1 MEASTAPR
9 TAVLPASRASGLRSQ
24 RLLRLASDERLV
36 ALVRAG
42 NKAAFETLYDRHHRA
57 LLSFCRH
64 MLADREESEDAVQHT
79 FIAAYNDLV
88 GSDKEIQLR
97 AWLYAI
103 ARNRCLSMLRSR
115 REQPTGEDFDVP
127 TEGLADEVERRSD
140 LQQLLGDMRELPEEQ
155 RAALVLAEIG
165 ALSHDEIAEV
175 VGVPKAKVKALVF
188 QARSSLIA
196 SRDARDMS
204 CQTVREELSTARG
217 GVLRRGPLR
226 RHLAGCDG
234 CREFAGHVKHQRAAL
249 AIVLPVVPTLG
260 LKHGVLSTVIG
271 AGAAGG
277 GGAAGI
283 AAAGGGVAFIG
294 SKGLAA
300 KLVLGAAVAASGAA
314 GTAAVVQQVDTG
326 SVGSLTRTHNAS
338 SSPAGFQTAA
348 GRKATVKATGK
359 RSAGAL
365 GAALASASSPAA
377 AGASQR
383 GASLPSASHPGTRHA
398 STRQAA
404 SRRAAHRPGHGPSRH
419 SSHAAAPG
427 GTSGSPLAPGAV
439 VAPNTSASA
448 PSVGFHGHHGH
459 HKHHRKHHKHHARH
473 LRHRGN
479 VRHRGREH
487 APGLVLPKPHR
498 VHVKH
503 RHVKPRVPRGR
514 GRGRRGSG

>member
-1 MEASTAPR
+1 MEASTAAR

-24 RLLRLASDERLV
+24 RLLRLASDDRLV

-42 NKAAFETLYDRHHRA
+42 NQAAFETLYDRHHRP

-64 MLADREESEDAVQHT
+64 MLADRGESEDAVQHT
-79 FIAAYNDLV
+79 FIAAYNDLA

-103 ARNRCLSMLRSR
+103 ARNRCLTMLRAR
-115 REQPTGEDFDVP
+115 REQPTGEELEVA

-234 CREFAGHVKHQRAAL
+234 CREFAGHVKHQRTAL
-249 AIVLPVVPTLG
+249 AIVLPVIPTLG
-260 LKHGVLSTVIG
+260 LKHGALSAVIG
-271 AGAAGG
+271 TGAAGG
-277 GGAAGI
+277 GGAA
-283 AAAGGGVAFIG
+283 AVTAAGGGAAFIG

-300 KLVLGAAVAASGAA
+300 KVLLGAALATGGVA
-314 GTAAVVQQVDTG
+314 GTAAVVHEVDSG
-326 SVGSLTRTHNAS
+326 ALTSPVRAHHATAAHRGL
-338 SSPAGFQTAA
+338 PAGLGHAVGLATAQSRASKGAPGTAGHARAGAHQAPASHHSSRAVAQRKHRAARHSAPAGANVDRSSTPLGAGPSSTSTHGHRVHHKKPKRQHPRHPSRTPQGQGRGLQTAPA
-348 GRKATVKATGK
+348 QIRRLVEPGHVRGFDQYRGRKAPLPLPGPK
-359 RSAGAL
+359 R
-365 GAALASASSPAA
+365 
-377 AGASQR
+377 
-383 GASLPSASHPGTRHA
+383 
-398 STRQAA
+398 
-404 SRRAAHRPGHGPSRH
+404 
-419 SSHAAAPG
+419 
-427 GTSGSPLAPGAV
+427 
-439 VAPNTSASA
+439 
-448 PSVGFHGHHGH
+448 
-459 HKHHRKHHKHHARH
+459 
-473 LRHRGN
+473 
-479 VRHRGREH
+479 
-487 APGLVLPKPHR
+487 
-498 VHVKH
+498 
-503 RHVKPRVPRGR
+503 
-514 GRGRRGSG
+514 

>member
-9 TAVLPASRASGLRSQ
+9 TAVLPASRASGVRSQ
-24 RLLRLASDERLV
+24 RLLRLASDDRLV

-42 NKAAFETLYDRHHRA
+42 NQAAFETLYDRHHRP

-64 MLADREESEDAVQHT
+64 MLADRGESEDAVQHT

-88 GSDKEIQLR
+88 GSDKQIQLR

-103 ARNRCLSMLRSR
+103 ARNRCLTMLRSR
-115 REQPTGEDFDVP
+115 REQPTGEEIEVA
-127 TEGLADEVERRSD
+127 TEGLADEVERRTD

-188 QARSSLIA
+188 QARSSLLA

-204 CQTVREELSTARG
+204 CQAVREELSTARG

-226 RHLAGCDG
+226 RHLAGCEG
-234 CREFAGHVKHQRAAL
+234 CREFGDHVKHQRAAL

-260 LKHGVLSTVIG
+260 LKQGALSTILG

-314 GTAAVVQQVDTG
+314 GTAAVVQQVDKG
-326 SVGSLTRTHNAS
+326 SVTSLAQTHNAS
-338 SSPAGFQTAA
+338 SSRKGSGPDGRPVSARPAAKGAA
-348 GRKATVKATGK
+348 GAVVVSGSHLAKAHGAT
-359 RSAGAL
+359 RHHVSRHQ
-365 GAALASASSPAA
+365 AAHHRPHGTSHHSSPATPPG
-377 AGASQR
+377 GAS
-383 GASLPSASHPGTRHA
+383 GSATPVAGSNETPGV
-398 STRQAA
+398 
-404 SRRAAHRPGHGPSRH
+404 AHGR
-419 SSHAAAPG
+419 
-427 GTSGSPLAPGAV
+427 
-439 VAPNTSASA
+439 
-448 PSVGFHGHHGH
+448 GH
-459 HKHHRKHHKHHARH
+459 HKKAKHHGRALGHEPSHHRAESHPVHPVHPVHPAHPAPR
-473 LRHRGN
+473 RP
-479 VRHRGREH
+479 
-487 APGLVLPKPHR
+487 PGLTLPKPGR
-498 VHVKH
+498 VHAKH
-503 RHVKPRVPRGR
+503 RHGLPAVPGR
-514 GRGRRGSG
+514 GHR

>member
-9 TAVLPASRASGLRSQ
+9 TAALPASRASGLRSQ
-24 RLLRLASDERLV
+24 RLLRLASDDRLV

-42 NKAAFETLYDRHHRA
+42 NQAAFETLYDRHHRP

-64 MLADREESEDAVQHT
+64 MLADRGESEDAVQHT
-79 FIAAYNDLV
+79 FIAAYNDLA

-103 ARNRCLSMLRSR
+103 ARNRCLTMLRAR
-115 REQPTGEDFDVP
+115 REQPTGEELEVA

-249 AIVLPVVPTLG
+249 AIVLPVIPTLG
-260 LKHGVLSTVIG
+260 LKQGALSTVIG

-277 GGAAGI
+277 GGAAGV
-283 AAAGGGVAFIG
+283 AAAGGGIAFIG

-300 KLVLGAAVAASGAA
+300 KVVLGAAVAASGAA

-326 SVGSLTRTHNAS
+326 SVGSLVRTHNAS
-338 SSPAGFQTAA
+338 SPRSGFQAPD
-348 GRKATVKATGK
+348 GRKATVSL
-359 RSAGAL
+359 SARGIA
-365 GAALASASSPAA
+365 AA
-377 AGASQR
+377 AGAALS
-383 GASLPSASHPGTRHA
+383 SASGTA
-398 STRQAA
+398 AA
-404 SRRAAHRPGHGPSRH
+404 SGHARRSAAHTAAHQRTAAHGPHQASRH
-419 SSHAAAPG
+419 SSHASSPAGAG
-427 GTSGSPLAPGAV
+427 GSPSGSANAPGAV
-439 VAPNTSASA
+439 APETSASA
-448 PSVGFHGHHGH
+448 PAEGHHGH
-459 HKHHRKHHKHHARH
+459 RGHHKKKHHDRRDFGRSHR
-473 LRHRGN
+473 RHRAKAHP
-479 VRHRGREH
+479 VHPVH
-487 APGLVLPKPHR
+487 PAHPAPKLRLPAR
-498 VHVKH
+498 IHVKH
-503 RHVKPRVPRGR
+503 RHAAPRIPRV
-514 GRGRRGSG
+514 GRRGHGHHRD

>member
-24 RLLRLASDERLV
+24 RLLRLASDDRLV

-42 NKAAFETLYDRHHRA
+42 NQAAFETLYDRHHGP

-64 MLADREESEDAVQHT
+64 MLADRGESEDAVQHT
-79 FIAAYNDLV
+79 FIAAYKDLA

-103 ARNRCLSMLRSR
+103 ARNRCLTMLRAR
-115 REQPTGEDFDVP
+115 REQPTGEELEVA

-140 LQQLLGDMRELPEEQ
+140 LQQLLDDMRELPDEQ

-196 SRDARDMS
+196 GRDARDMS

-249 AIVLPVVPTLG
+249 AIVLPVIPTLG
-260 LKHGVLSTVIG
+260 LKQGALSAVIG

-277 GGAAGI
+277 GGAAGV
-283 AAAGGGVAFIG
+283 AGAGGGGALIG

-300 KLVLGAAVAASGAA
+300 KVLLGAAVAASGAA

-326 SVGSLTRTHNAS
+326 SVGSLVRTHNAS
-338 SSPAGFQTAA
+338 STRSGFRSPD
-348 GRKATVKATGK
+348 GRQATVSLSAKAI
-359 RSAGAL
+359 A
-365 GAALASASSPAA
+365 AA
-377 AGASQR
+377 AGVALSSASGTAAASGYVR
-383 GASLPSASHPGTRHA
+383 GSASH
-398 STRQAA
+398 S
-404 SRRAAHRPGHGPSRH
+404 AAHEPHQASRH
-419 SSHAAAPG
+419 SSHASSSAGAG
-427 GTSGSPLAPGAV
+427 SSSGSANAPGAV
-439 VAPNTSASA
+439 APDTSASA
-448 PSVGFHGHHGH
+448 PAEGRHGHRGH
-459 HKHHRKHHKHHARH
+459 HKKKHHDRRDFGRSHR
-473 LRHRGN
+473 RHRSQAHP
-479 VRHRGREH
+479 VHPVH
-487 APGLVLPKPHR
+487 PAHPAPKLRLPTLER
-498 VHVKH
+498 IHVKH
-503 RHVKPRVPRGR
+503 RHAALRVPRI
-514 GRGRRGSG
+514 GRRGYHRG

>member
-24 RLLRLASDERLV
+24 RLLRLASDDRLV

-42 NKAAFETLYDRHHRA
+42 NQAAFETLYDRHHRP

-64 MLADREESEDAVQHT
+64 MLADRGESEDAVQHT

-103 ARNRCLSMLRSR
+103 ARNRCLTMLRAR
-115 REQPTGEDFDVP
+115 REQQSGEEIEVA

-204 CQTVREELSTARG
+204 CQAVREELSTARG

-260 LKHGVLSTVIG
+260 LKQGALSTIIG

-314 GTAAVVQQVDTG
+314 GTAAVVQQIDTG
-326 SVGSLTRTHNAS
+326 AVGSLTQTHNAS
-338 SSPAGFQTAA
+338 SSRAGFRTAE
-348 GRKATVKATGK
+348 GRRATVKPGANG
-359 RSAGAL
+359 SAGAT
-365 GAALASASSPAA
+365 GAALASASAPA
-377 AGASQR
+377 
-383 GASLPSASHPGTRHA
+383 SA
-398 STRQAA
+398 AA
-404 SRRAAHRPGHGPSRH
+404 SRRSVHQARAHHGSALRAAHRRAAHHATDGASRH
-419 SSHAAAPG
+419 SAHAKGPG
-427 GTSGSPLAPGAV
+427 GAGGSTGSPGAV
-439 VAPNTSASA
+439 TGPETSSFA
-448 PSVGFHGHHGH
+448 PSRGH
-459 HKHHRKHHKHHARH
+459 HKHHKKHRQHPRH
-473 LRHRGN
+473 FRHRGYGHQRAKAHP
-479 VRHRGREH
+479 VHPAPHRS
-487 APGLVLPKPHR
+487 PGLTLPKPGR

-503 RHVKPRVPRGR
+503 RHVKLSLPRGEGHGR
-514 GRGRRGSG
+514 GRGHR

>member
-1 MEASTAPR
+1 MEAATAPR
-9 TAVLPASRASGLRSQ
+9 TATLPASRASGLRSQ

-42 NKAAFETLYDRHHRA
+42 NQAAFETLYDRHHRA

-64 MLADREESEDAVQHT
+64 MLADRGESEDAVQHT
-79 FIAAYNDLV
+79 FIAAYKDLA

-103 ARNRCLSMLRSR
+103 ARNRCLTMLRAR
-115 REQPTGEDFDVP
+115 REQATGEDLDVP

-226 RHLAGCDG
+226 RHLSGCDG
-234 CREFAGHVKHQRAAL
+234 CREFADHVKHQRAAL
-249 AIVLPVVPTLG
+249 AIVLPVIPTLG
-260 LKHGVLSTVIG
+260 LKQGALSAALG

-277 GGAAGI
+277 GGAAGV

-300 KLVLGAAVAASGAA
+300 KVLIGAAVAAGGTA
-314 GTAAVVQQVDTG
+314 GTAAVVRQVETG
-326 SVGSLTRTHNAS
+326 SVGSLVRTHNVSAPRQGFVAANGRTATVSPSAKAAAASAASAGAALSWAPAAVAGGHAQRALLRARSRHTSGSRTAQRHTAARRPHGSAKHPSHAAGPGGATTAPGAVSPGSSS
-338 SSPAGFQTAA
+338 SSPAE
-348 GRKATVKATGK
+348 
-359 RSAGAL
+359 
-365 GAALASASSPAA
+365 
-377 AGASQR
+377 
-383 GASLPSASHPGTRHA
+383 
-398 STRQAA
+398 
-404 SRRAAHRPGHGPSRH
+404 
-419 SSHAAAPG
+419 
-427 GTSGSPLAPGAV
+427 
-439 VAPNTSASA
+439 
-448 PSVGFHGHHGH
+448 GHHGH
-459 HKHHRKHHKHHARH
+459 RGHHKKHKHHGRRAFGRSHRHRAKAHPVHPVHPGPPEPKLRLPKPGRIHARH
-473 LRHRGN
+473 RHD
-479 VRHRGREH
+479 
-487 APGLVLPKPHR
+487 A
-498 VHVKH
+498 
-503 RHVKPRVPRGR
+503 PRVPRIGGR
-514 GRGRRGSG
+514 GNGHHRS